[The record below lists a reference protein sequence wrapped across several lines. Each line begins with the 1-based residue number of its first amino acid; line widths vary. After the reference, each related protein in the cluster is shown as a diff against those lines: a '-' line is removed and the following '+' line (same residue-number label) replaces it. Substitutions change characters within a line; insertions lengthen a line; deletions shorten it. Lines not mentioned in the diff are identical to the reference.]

1 MNPSYLRVRRPL
13 EEAMAR
19 YGRWIG
25 VPELVPPRLV
35 ANREAIDLA
44 LADDEWIGLAVYVY
58 AAGPWTVFEELSGGL
73 AVREPDD
80 WLRLADGGDLVFAGY
95 NDAIGY
101 GEIVYVKGGQ
111 LLRRFLDDEQEPS
124 ANVDVGRLP
133 EEARKPLANWI
144 DVAGWV
150 DQDQDELGASEQGWL
165 WIHRAG

>member
-35 ANREAIDLA
+35 GNREAIDLA
-44 LADDEWIGLAVYVY
+44 LADGNWIGLAVYVY

-73 AVREPDD
+73 AVREPED

-111 LLRRFLDDEQEPS
+111 LVRRFLDDEQEPG

-133 EEARKPLANWI
+133 EEAGQPFANWI

-150 DQDQDELGASEQGWL
+150 DQDEEELGASEQGWL
-165 WIHRAG
+165 WIHRAT